1 MKQKMTLDPNIE
13 QMLSVYGD
21 EKSALVQDYLDHP
34 EKLPVF
40 MDFRVDYAF
49 KYILG
54 HKPVLLKLI
63 NDILPVDV
71 SDIEYLPNEI
81 MVVSPKEKRAVFD
94 VLCTARRTGE
104 RFIIEMQCVPDLD
117 MDDRLLFYGCSLIHS
132 QIERGNKTYRL
143 KPVYVLCVANYVRDH
158 GDCVDPG
165 RFFFGYQLREQSIAD
180 DVFSRQLQ
188 FYFLELPRLQQ
199 KWELLKTNVE
209 RWCFLFGNLNNFA
222 ELPKDPAGFE
232 DVFALAKTG
241 GLDGTEL
248 KKYVF
253 SMLDEYTIYTTTE
266 YARQE
271 GYKEGMEKGMEAGM
285 EAGME
290 KGVVQVA
297 RNLLAMDA
305 PLETITQA
313 TGLSPETIQ
322 SLKHQ

>member
-1 MKQKMTLDPNIE
+1 M
-13 QMLSVYGD
+13 G
-21 EKSALVQDYLDHP
+21 
-34 EKLPVF
+34 
-40 MDFRVDYAF
+40 
-49 KYILG
+49 
-54 HKPVLLKLI
+54 
-63 NDILPVDV
+63 
-71 SDIEYLPNEI
+71 
-81 MVVSPKEKRAVFD
+81 VVEDK
-94 VLCTARRTGE
+94 CGT
-104 RFIIEMQCVPDLD
+104 M
-117 MDDRLLFYGCSLIHS
+117 
-132 QIERGNKTYRL
+132 
-143 KPVYVLCVANYVRDH
+143 
-158 GDCVDPG
+158 
-165 RFFFGYQLREQSIAD
+165 
-180 DVFSRQLQ
+180 
-188 FYFLELPRLQQ
+188 
-199 KWELLKTNVE
+199 
-209 RWCFLFGNLNNFA
+209 FLFGILNNFA

-271 GYKEGMEKGMEAGM
+271 GYKEGMEAGMERGLEKGM